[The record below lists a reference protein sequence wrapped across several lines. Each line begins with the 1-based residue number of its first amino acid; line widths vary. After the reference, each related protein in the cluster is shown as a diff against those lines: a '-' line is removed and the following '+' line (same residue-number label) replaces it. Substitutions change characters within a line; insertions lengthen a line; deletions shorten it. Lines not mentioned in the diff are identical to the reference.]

1 MNNEEQEKCGCGCG
15 ENNEEQSGCGCGCG
29 DNNEKQEGCGCG
41 SEDHGHNHDHEGCG
55 CGCGENEFE
64 SFVVDLEDE
73 DGNVTPCEVVDG
85 FEYKEGQYVLVQN
98 PTDGSV
104 YLFKSVGEDGELV
117 IPEDT
122 EFEEVSRYYETILE
136 EEDQEEEE

>member
-29 DNNEKQEGCGCG
+29 DNNEKHEGCGCG
-41 SEDHGHNHDHEGCG
+41 SEGHGHNHDHEGCD
-55 CGCGENEFE
+55 CGENEFE

-136 EEDQEEEE
+136 EEDQEEE

>member
-29 DNNEKQEGCGCG
+29 DNNEKHEGCGCG
-41 SEDHGHNHDHEGCG
+41 SEGHGHNHDHEGCD
-55 CGCGENEFE
+55 CGENEFE

>member
-15 ENNEEQSGCGCGCG
+15 ENTEEKTGCGCGCG
-29 DNNEKQEGCGCG
+29 DNNDKQEGCGCG
-41 SEDHGHNHDHEGCG
+41 SEGHGHNHDHQG

-98 PTDGSV
+98 PADGSV

-122 EFEEVSRYYETILE
+122 EFEEVSRYYETMLE
-136 EEDQEEEE
+136 EQDKEEEQE

>member
-41 SEDHGHNHDHEGCG
+41 SEGHGHNHDHEGCD
-55 CGCGENEFE
+55 CGENEFE